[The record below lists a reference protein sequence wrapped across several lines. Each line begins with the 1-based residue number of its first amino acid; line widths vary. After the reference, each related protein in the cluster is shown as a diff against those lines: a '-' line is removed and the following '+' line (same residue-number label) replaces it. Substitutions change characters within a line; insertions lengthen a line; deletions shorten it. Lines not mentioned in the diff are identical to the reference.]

1 MNTPLQTLTVVFHE
15 EVRSLVNP
23 MSSSD
28 GLVVTDVTI
37 KQVVTAVGEA
47 ETLLVP
53 FGDDEHVLWCHRGH
67 DVSAMK
73 MLALWSIHGF
83 SA

>member
-23 MSSSD
+23 MSSCD

-37 KQVVTAVGEA
+37 KQVVTATGDA
-47 ETLLVP
+47 ETLLLP
-53 FGDDEHVLWCHRGH
+53 FGNDEHVLWCHRGH
-67 DVSAMK
+67 VSAAK

-83 SA
+83 AE

>member
-47 ETLLVP
+47 ETLLLP
-53 FGDDEHVLWCHRGH
+53 FGDDERILWCHRGH
-67 DVSAMK
+67 VSPQKIIANW
-73 MLALWSIHGF
+73 LTHGF
-83 SA
+83 FS